1 MNQFY
6 LRLRKA
12 RAEKK
17 MANAF
22 KFDEIYSKSPHNL
35 TQNSF
40 DIFFL
45 ICKECCSFSIKYQIS
60 FVNDLKPQ

>member
-1 MNQFY
+1 
-6 LRLRKA
+6 
-12 RAEKK
+12 

-45 ICKECCSFSIKYQIS
+45 IYKECCSFSIKYQIS